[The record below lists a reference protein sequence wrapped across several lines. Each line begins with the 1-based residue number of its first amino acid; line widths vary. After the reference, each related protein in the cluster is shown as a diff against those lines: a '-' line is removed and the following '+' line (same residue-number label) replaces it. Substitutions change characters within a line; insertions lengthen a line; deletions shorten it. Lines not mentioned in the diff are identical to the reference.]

1 MKLASIIEN
10 IYLTY
15 RYMLALWPSDYSLLQ
30 LHVHNDVVSSFLK
43 MVLMVLLITK
53 MMMGRQTD
61 GKTGQVKYNQ
71 N

>member
-1 MKLASIIEN
+1 
-10 IYLTY
+10 
-15 RYMLALWPSDYSLLQ
+15 MLALWPSDYSLLQ